1 MEISKSA
8 TKYKSNFKRNRTFDS
23 IYNPNYLRDNFL
35 PIPWKIW
42 PYEGKLLLIL
52 IGTWSVLGLFM
63 ESKVLFLFKSLLYF
77 VDDLLISNLM
87 FVDIL
92 LRR

>member
-8 TKYKSNFKRNRTFDS
+8 TKYKSDFKRNRTFDS
-23 IYNPNYLRDNFL
+23 IKNHNFLRDNFL
-35 PIPWKIW
+35 PVPWKIW

-52 IGTWSVLGLFM
+52 ISIWSVLGLFI
-63 ESKVLFLFKSLLYF
+63 ESKVLFLLQSPLYF
-77 VDDLLISNLM
+77 VADLLISNLK